1 MRPTP
6 AESLFCGSSAS
17 VFDGLRDVSVAEV
30 LDQADADQ
38 GHDEQAG
45 EHRNQR
51 GVAVGLIRRVGNYER
66 GQLVAGQTGE
76 RPGAQRQT
84 VRGGDGFG
92 AEVLIKQHGQRR
104 ETATIARVDE
114 DSMASTAH
122 SRALPMLLVKICSK
136 HTAIDMMKIT

>member
-66 GQLVAGQTGE
+66 GQLVPD
-76 RPGAQRQT
+76 RPANAQALSVRPCVVET
-84 VRGGDGFG
+84 V
-92 AEVLIKQHGQRR
+92 
-104 ETATIARVDE
+104 
-114 DSMASTAH
+114 
-122 SRALPMLLVKICSK
+122 LVPKC
-136 HTAIDMMKIT
+136 

>member
-51 GVAVGLIRRVGNYER
+51 GVTVGLIRRVGNYER
-66 GQLVAGQTGE
+66 GQLVAGQTANAQALSV
-76 RPGAQRQT
+76 RPCVVET
-84 VRGGDGFG
+84 V
-92 AEVLIKQHGQRR
+92 
-104 ETATIARVDE
+104 
-114 DSMASTAH
+114 
-122 SRALPMLLVKICSK
+122 LVPKC
-136 HTAIDMMKIT
+136 

>member
-38 GHDEQAG
+38 GHNEQAG
-45 EHRNQR
+45 EHRDEC

-66 GQLVAGQTGE
+66 GQLVAGAQALSV
-76 RPGAQRQT
+76 RPCVVET
-84 VRGGDGFG
+84 V
-92 AEVLIKQHGQRR
+92 
-104 ETATIARVDE
+104 
-114 DSMASTAH
+114 
-122 SRALPMLLVKICSK
+122 LVPKC
-136 HTAIDMMKIT
+136 

>member
-51 GVAVGLIRRVGNYER
+51 GVAVGLIRRVATTNEANWLPDR
-66 GQLVAGQTGE
+66 PANAQALSVRPCVVETVLV
-76 RPGAQRQT
+76 P
-84 VRGGDGFG
+84 
-92 AEVLIKQHGQRR
+92 K
-104 ETATIARVDE
+104 
-114 DSMASTAH
+114 
-122 SRALPMLLVKICSK
+122 C
-136 HTAIDMMKIT
+136 

>member
-45 EHRNQR
+45 DYRNQR
-51 GVAVGLIRRVGNYER
+51 GVAVGLIRRVATTNEANWLPDR
-66 GQLVAGQTGE
+66 PANAQALSVRPCVVETVLV
-76 RPGAQRQT
+76 P
-84 VRGGDGFG
+84 
-92 AEVLIKQHGQRR
+92 K
-104 ETATIARVDE
+104 
-114 DSMASTAH
+114 
-122 SRALPMLLVKICSK
+122 C
-136 HTAIDMMKIT
+136 

>member
-38 GHDEQAG
+38 GHNEQAG
-45 EHRNQR
+45 EHRDEC

-66 GQLVAGQTGE
+66 GQLVAD
-76 RPGAQRQT
+76 RPANAQALSVRPCVVET
-84 VRGGDGFG
+84 V
-92 AEVLIKQHGQRR
+92 
-104 ETATIARVDE
+104 
-114 DSMASTAH
+114 
-122 SRALPMLLVKICSK
+122 LVPKC
-136 HTAIDMMKIT
+136 

>member
-38 GHDEQAG
+38 GHNEQAG
-45 EHRNQR
+45 EHRDEC

-66 GQLVAGQTGE
+66 ERNTLIAQTYGLYSVYFAL
-76 RPGAQRQT
+76 RGLCRIRQS
-84 VRGGDGFG
+84 VRKQVPMHLLTTKSAG
-92 AEVLIKQHGQRR
+92 AEEGGCL
-104 ETATIARVDE
+104 
-114 DSMASTAH
+114 
-122 SRALPMLLVKICSK
+122 
-136 HTAIDMMKIT
+136 

>member
-45 EHRNQR
+45 DYRNQR
-51 GVAVGLIRRVGNYER
+51 GVAVGLIRRVGNYDEANWLPDR
-66 GQLVAGQTGE
+66 PANAQALSVRPCVVETVLV
-76 RPGAQRQT
+76 P
-84 VRGGDGFG
+84 
-92 AEVLIKQHGQRR
+92 K
-104 ETATIARVDE
+104 
-114 DSMASTAH
+114 
-122 SRALPMLLVKICSK
+122 C
-136 HTAIDMMKIT
+136 

>member
-38 GHDEQAG
+38 GHNEQAG
-45 EHRNQR
+45 EHRDEC

-104 ETATIARVDE
+104 ETATIARVTRN
-114 DSMASTAH
+114 SMASTAH